1 MIEVEIEIY
10 DEILK
15 VRDRGI
21 TNMFDIP
28 VVRSLV
34 NDNTKEWIRD
44 NKELYSKGI
53 MFGFKVIVD
62 TIS

>member
-15 VRDRGI
+15 VRDSGI

-28 VVRSLV
+28 VVMSLV